1 MRDGVVAREAAGLL
15 PATKDKNSLTLPVT
29 NGAGRLPD

>member
-15 PATKDKNSLTLPVT
+15 PATNTHVTLQQST
-29 NGAGRLPD
+29 KLLH

>member
-15 PATKDKNSLTLPVT
+15 PATIEHVTLYQST
-29 NGAGRLPD
+29 KLPH